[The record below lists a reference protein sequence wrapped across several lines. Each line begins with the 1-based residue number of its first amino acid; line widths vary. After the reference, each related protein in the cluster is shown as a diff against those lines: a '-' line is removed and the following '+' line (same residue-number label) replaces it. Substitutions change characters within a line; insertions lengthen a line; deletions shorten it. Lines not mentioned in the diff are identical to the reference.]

1 MRGLGQRLGV
11 EAMSLYNHVAN
22 KDDILGAIV
31 DAVVEDIDQP
41 FDPGAW
47 KAALRRG
54 SISAHEVL
62 LRHPWAAPLLL
73 SGPSVS
79 FARLRHMN
87 VILGNLR
94 GAGFSAELTDHA
106 YHALDSHVMG
116 FTLWAVGIS
125 AGLSRLG
132 SVASFL
138 ETLPVAD
145 YPHLAEH
152 IEQHLK
158 PADPEAG
165 TEFEFGLDLILDGLE
180 RMLPSA

>member
-22 KDDILGAIV
+22 KDDILGAMV
-31 DAVVEDIDQP
+31 DLVVEEIDQP
-41 FDPGAW
+41 FDAGAW
-47 KAALRRG
+47 KASLRIG
-54 SISAHEVL
+54 AISAHEVL

-73 SGPSVS
+73 AGASVS
-79 FARLRHMN
+79 FVRLRLMN
-87 VILGNLR
+87 SILGNLR
-94 GAGFSAELTDHA
+94 GAGFSADMTDHA
-106 YHALDSHVMG
+106 YHAIDSHVMG

-125 AGLSRLG
+125 TGLSRLG

-158 PADPEAG
+158 PHDPEAG

-180 RMLPSA
+180 RILQAG